1 MNSQVWGVPPVQGT
15 VVMSAPVPLNA
26 MAAFAVA
33 FADTQPTRDAVRSIL
48 NSSALPTLRARHAA
62 LYGYAQAIGA
72 TAAVGFDPAWR
83 I

>member
-1 MNSQVWGVPPVQGT
+1 MPPAQGT
-15 VVMSAPVPLNA
+15 VVMSAPVALNA
-26 MAAFAVA
+26 LAAFVVA
-33 FADTQPTRDAVRSIL
+33 FADTQLTRDAVRSIL
-48 NSSALPTLRARHAA
+48 NSWALPTLRARHAA